1 MAIGSI
7 DLQKCIRCGICVAT
21 CPMDVFRLDNNAGKS
36 VITYPEDCQICHLC
50 CVYCPKQ
57 AITVSP
63 EKRTPVLVAW
73 G

>member
-1 MAIGSI
+1 MAIQSI
-7 DLQKCIRCGICVAT
+7 DSQKCIGCGACVTT
-21 CPMDVFRLDNNAGKS
+21 CPMDVFRLNKTSGQS

-63 EKRTPVLVAW
+63 EKRSPVLVAW

>member
-1 MAIGSI
+1 MAVQSV
-7 DLQKCIRCGICVAT
+7 DLEKCIGCGTCVAT
-21 CPMDVFRLDNNAGKS
+21 CPMDVYRLNDKTEKS
-36 VITYPEDCQICHLC
+36 VIAYPEDCQICHLC

-63 EKRTPVLVAW
+63 EKQSPVLLAW

>member
-1 MAIGSI
+1 MAIQSI
-7 DLQKCIRCGICVAT
+7 DIQKCIGCGTCVAT
-21 CPMDVFRLDNNAGKS
+21 CPMDVFRLNEKTAKS
-36 VITYPEDCQICHLC
+36 TIVYPEDCQICHLC

-63 EKRTPVLVAW
+63 EKSTPVLLAW